1 MSSKK
6 VVLVHGYFRTY
17 RDMKILK
24 KYLMELGYKVVRAN
38 LPLTFYEIDK
48 GVEEFSDFI
57 KDIIKNL
64 GKDEKISLVGHSTG
78 GLVIRKFILDNRNL
92 IKYIE
97 NCVLIATPNKGNEIA
112 EFVVENFKIF
122 PEIFK
127 TIKSLHPEKV
137 KTIKPLDSTPI
148 KIGAIAGNEE
158 SIILRPFFDCENDG
172 NVSVDSVKY
181 EDIDDFIILPY
192 NHYEIHKRKETAKYV
207 AKFIETGKFRV

>member
-48 GVEEFSDFI
+48 GVEEFSDLI

-172 NVSVDSVKY
+172 KVSVDSVKY

>member
-172 NVSVDSVKY
+172 KVSVDSVKY